1 MKKNIKFHKKKFLLL
16 KIITLFII
24 SIYFL
29 SCSKK
34 IEISNQITK
43 EKYFSKEI
51 KNGDILTFEWK
62 HSFEH
67 ILWKEFYKIEKDGS
81 FTLFSIVTEGFG
93 AGIPAEMDCTYR
105 YENGLIYMENIKGSN
120 FKDFNWIHSKEHLKK
135 IHKYLFDNIYY
146 FAGNFR
152 SENIIKGETL
162 FCQFHLIEKELDN
175 LYKREI

>member
-34 IEISNQITK
+34 IEISNQLTK

-135 IHKYLFDNIYY
+135 ISINEKEIILGKDLPERKKINL
-146 FAGNFR
+146 
-152 SENIIKGETL
+152 IIK
-162 FCQFHLIEKELDN
+162 N
-175 LYKREI
+175 